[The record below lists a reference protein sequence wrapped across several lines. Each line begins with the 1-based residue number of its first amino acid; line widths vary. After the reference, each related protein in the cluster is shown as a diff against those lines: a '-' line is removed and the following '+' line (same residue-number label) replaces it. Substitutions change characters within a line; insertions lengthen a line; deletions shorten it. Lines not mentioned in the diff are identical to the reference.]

1 MLTILTRIFPYDI
14 SEYIYEIYK
23 NDAIEVIMYPKLYT
37 LELILDKFIKDYLLL
52 NRSHYSGPVYCIN
65 NIEGIRFIKKVF
77 QLIKKY
83 NYQVDKEIASKIVKF
98 REILQNKN
106 QSFDDQFNSLI
117 FKLIAQDTV
126 DLL

>member
-1 MLTILTRIFPYDI
+1 
-14 SEYIYEIYK
+14 
-23 NDAIEVIMYPKLYT
+23 MYPKLYT

-52 NRSHYSGPVYCIN
+52 NRSQYSGPVYCIN

>member
-14 SEYIYEIYK
+14 SEYIYQIYK
-23 NDAIEVIMYPKLYT
+23 NDVIEVIMYPKLYT

-52 NRSHYSGPVYCIN
+52 NRSQYPGQVYCIN

-83 NYQVDKEIASKIVKF
+83 NYQVDKELESKIVKF